1 MTRNIFLHGWC
12 EKVSEQYESAAL
24 SIISSPSESFS
35 LTIAES
41 LAHGCPVVGFNVPYG
56 PQELIESGVN
66 GYLVE
71 FKETDAMA
79 ERIIQI
85 MKDPSLQRELSNNAR
100 ESSKRFSESTVKDL
114 WVKLFQN
121 ICPEFKFS
129 IQPQVLI

>member
-1 MTRNIFLHGWC
+1 
-12 EKVSEQYESAAL
+12 